1 MNLLPYPMAALKGA
15 VLAIEH
21 IGIIRRGI
29 LGDFPDR
36 ALGILAE
43 RASDYACKCHSA
55 TPALRYCPAFFA
67 YTPKNFVQ
75 LTW

>member
-1 MNLLPYPMAALKGA
+1 MVGSVTNLLPYPMAALKGT

-29 LGDFPDR
+29 LGAFPDR

-43 RASDYACKCHSA
+43 PASD
-55 TPALRYCPAFFA
+55 LR
-67 YTPKNFVQ
+67 V
-75 LTW
+75 